1 MVGDKNMASDSKRQD
16 ILSEEFVGKEYSKEI
31 ALTIEREGY
40 SYTVSCRDGTI
51 ARIVKPVY
59 PKQW

>member
-1 MVGDKNMASDSKRQD
+1 MMASDNSMKE

-31 ALTIEREGY
+31 ALSIEKEGY

-59 PKQW
+59 PKL